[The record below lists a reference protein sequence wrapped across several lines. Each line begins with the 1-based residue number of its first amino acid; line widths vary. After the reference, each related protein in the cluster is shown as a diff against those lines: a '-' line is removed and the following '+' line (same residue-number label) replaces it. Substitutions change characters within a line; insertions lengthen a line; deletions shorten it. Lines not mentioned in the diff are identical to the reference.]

1 MKNRLSVL
9 MYYFT
14 ASLLLIAAS
23 CSTEK
28 KANFTPL
35 DTSKFVAN
43 VDGKPISLFN
53 LENKNGL
60 MVQITNYGGRMA
72 ALWVPD
78 RNGNFADILTGYD
91 TISGFLNDT
100 NYFNGIIGR
109 YANRIAN
116 GKFALDGVEYTLPI
130 NSAPNTLHGGKR
142 GFDKKIW
149 DVVKNTK
156 DSLVLTYTSVA
167 GEEGFPGTLKAQVI
181 YSLNDSN
188 ELRIDYSAETDAPTV
203 VNLTSHGFYNLAGYN
218 DGDILGHIL
227 MINADKYTPVD
238 SNFIPTGEIADVTGT
253 PFDFRT
259 PTPVGARIGE
269 DNIQLNYGMGY
280 DHNWV
285 LNKMGD
291 EISLACRIE
300 EPVSG
305 RVMEIYT
312 DQPGIQ
318 VYSGNFLNGT
328 VVGKNGVTYQHR
340 QSICMETQHY
350 PDSPNHENFPST
362 VLRPGEKYQTS
373 TIEKF
378 LVK

>member
-1 MKNRLSVL
+1 MKNRLNVF
-9 MYYFT
+9 MYFLT
-14 ASLLLIAAS
+14 ASILLIGAG

-28 KANFTPL
+28 KPTFTPL
-35 DTSKFVAN
+35 ETSKFVTT
-43 VDGKPISLFN
+43 VDGKPIALFN

-78 RNGNFADILTGYD
+78 RNGNFNDILTGYD
-91 TISGFLNDT
+91 TIEGFLKDT

-109 YANRIAN
+109 YANRIAF
-116 GKFALDGVEYTLPI
+116 GKFTLDGVEYTLPI
-130 NSAPNTLHGGKR
+130 NSPPNTLHGGKR

-149 DVVKNTK
+149 DVLKSTK
-156 DSLVLTYTSVA
+156 DTLVLTYTSVD
-167 GEEGFPGTLKAQVI
+167 GEEGFPGTLTATVT

-188 ELRIDYSAETDAPTV
+188 ELRIDYLAVTDAPTV
-203 VNLTSHGFYNLAGYN
+203 VNLTSHGFYNLGGYG

-238 SNFIPTGEIADVTGT
+238 SNFIPTGEFADVTGT

-259 PTPVGARIGE
+259 PVTVGERIGE
-269 DNIQLNYGMGY
+269 DNTQLKYGMGY

-285 LNKMGD
+285 LNKNGKEM
-291 EISLACRIE
+291 SLACRIE

-318 VYSGNFLNGT
+318 VYSGNFLDGS
-328 VVGKNGVTYQHR
+328 VVGKNGVAYKYRH
-340 QSICMETQHY
+340 SICMETQHF
-350 PDSPNHENFPST
+350 PDSPNHPNFPST

-378 LVK
+378 MVK